1 MTGSLFAAKYF
12 TKFTFMFRIL
22 AVLFLTSCA
31 FAGEIRYSLMQ
42 FVEDGLAN
50 DPQTEE
56 IRQGIEAKKNQIS
69 RLKAEAI
76 LPTFYAVMMVGPA
89 PGLKEELQNG
99 DTVSVY
105 DFTKMGPFWGV
116 QAKFVQPLNLGQYRA
131 GKMALE
137 ADMQQ
142 KGFDIENQVN
152 KKDVE
157 LQTYYY
163 NYLLAKEMIRIANE
177 AKEKVDD
184 AYEKLEE
191 ALDDDDP
198 NVSQMDLLNLKAK
211 MHTVKEGVS
220 DANLGMKRVMLA
232 IRFSLK
238 MNEDD
243 TFAAEDSVL
252 AERTEPLPTLEE
264 VRMLTLKYHP
274 ELKQLS
280 AGLRARRIQVDLAE
294 AKLAPE
300 FFVMG
305 EVEYVKSWAGNR
317 SIMQKDAFSEDA
329 VNKLDGL
336 IGVGVRYNL
345 NFWKNWENYRSSRTD
360 LRALQIKE
368 SYASNGLMAKAEEQY
383 YKVISAKEKLDAMR
397 ESLRAS
403 DAILKGAA
411 MQYDLD
417 KSKTGNLVSAYTQN
431 ITMQK
436 DYYFAVCSYNVE
448 FAQLIAKMGMSLKNF
463 HNVYMNQ

>member
-1 MTGSLFAAKYF
+1 
-12 TKFTFMFRIL
+12 MFR
-22 AVLFLTSCA
+22 VLIVLLMASFAL
-31 FAGEIRYSLMQ
+31 AGEIRYSLEQ
-42 FVEDGLAN
+42 FVEEGLTN
-50 DPQTEE
+50 DPQVAELKFGT
-56 IRQGIEAKKNQIS
+56 EAKKDQIR
-69 RLKAEAI
+69 RLKSEAV
-76 LPTFYAVMMVGPA
+76 LPTFYVGMMVGPA
-89 PGLKEELQNG
+89 PGLKNELQNG
-99 DTVSVY
+99 DTVEVY
-105 DFTKMGPFWGV
+105 DFTKMGPYWGV
-116 QAKFVQPLNLGQYRA
+116 QARFVQPLNLGQYRA

-137 ADMQQ
+137 ADLQQ
-142 KGFDIENQVN
+142 KTFDIENQVH

-163 NYLLAKEMIRIANE
+163 NYLLAKEMIRIAGD
-177 AKEKVDD
+177 AQSKVDE

-220 DANLGMKRVMLA
+220 EANLGMKRVMLA

-238 MNEDD
+238 MNEND
-243 TFAAEDSVL
+243 TFVAEDSVL
-252 AERTEPLPTLEE
+252 VPRTEPLPSLDE
-264 VRMLTLKYHP
+264 VRNLTLKYHP
-274 ELKQLS
+274 ELRQLS
-280 AGLRARRIQVDLAE
+280 AGIRARRIQMDLAE

-305 EVEYVKSWAGNR
+305 EIEYVKSWAGNR
-317 SIMQKDAFSEDA
+317 SVLQKNAFAEDA
-329 VNKLDGL
+329 VNKLDGV

-345 NFWKNWENYRSSRTD
+345 NFWKNWEGYRSARTD
-360 LRALQIKE
+360 MRGLQLKE
-368 SYASNGLMAKAEEQY
+368 AYASDGLMAKAEEQY
-383 YKVISAKEKLDAMR
+383 YLVVAAKEKLDAMK

-403 DAILKGAA
+403 EGILKGAA

-417 KSKTGNLVSAYTQN
+417 KSKTGDLVSAYTQN

-448 FAQLIAKMGMSLKNF
+448 FAQLIAKIGLSLKEF
-463 HNVYMNQ
+463 RTVYMNQ

>member
-1 MTGSLFAAKYF
+1 
-12 TKFTFMFRIL
+12 MFR
-22 AVLFLTSCA
+22 VLIVLLMASFAL
-31 FAGEIRYSLMQ
+31 AGEIRYSLEQ
-42 FVEDGLAN
+42 FVEEGLTN
-50 DPQTEE
+50 DPQVAELKFGT
-56 IRQGIEAKKNQIS
+56 EAKKDQIR
-69 RLKAEAI
+69 RLKAEAV
-76 LPTFYAVMMVGPA
+76 LPTFYVGMMVGPA
-89 PGLKEELQNG
+89 PGLKNELQNG
-99 DTVSVY
+99 DTVEVY
-105 DFTKMGPFWGV
+105 DFTKMGPYWGV
-116 QAKFVQPLNLGQYRA
+116 QARFVQPLNLGQYRA

-137 ADMQQ
+137 ADLQQ
-142 KGFDIENQVN
+142 KTFDIENQVH

-163 NYLLAKEMIRIANE
+163 NYLLAKEMIRIAGD
-177 AKEKVDD
+177 AQSKVDE

-220 DANLGMKRVMLA
+220 EANLGMKRVMLA

-238 MNEDD
+238 MNENDS
-243 TFAAEDSVL
+243 FVAEDSVL
-252 AERTEPLPTLEE
+252 VPRTEPLPSLDE
-264 VRMLTLKYHP
+264 VRNLTLKYHP
-274 ELKQLS
+274 ELRQLS
-280 AGLRARRIQVDLAE
+280 AGIRARRIQMDLAE

-305 EVEYVKSWAGNR
+305 EIEYVKSWAGNR
-317 SIMQKDAFSEDA
+317 SVLQKNAFAEDA
-329 VNKLDGL
+329 VNKLDGV

-345 NFWKNWENYRSSRTD
+345 NFWKNWEGYRSARTD
-360 LRALQIKE
+360 MRGLQLKE
-368 SYASNGLMAKAEEQY
+368 AYASDGLMAKAEEQY
-383 YKVISAKEKLDAMR
+383 YLVVAAKEKLDAMK

-403 DAILKGAA
+403 EGILKGAA

-417 KSKTGNLVSAYTQN
+417 KSKTGDLVSAYTQN

-448 FAQLIAKMGMSLKNF
+448 FAQLIAKIGLSLKEF
-463 HNVYMNQ
+463 RTVYMNQ